1 MDGQQSIGTVTSSA
15 ERPSVSMVYQAML
28 RQGLIIAFLIFMGV
42 LSALS
47 PHFLT
52 VGNLLSVLRQAS
64 VLGCVALGVTVVV
77 IGGNLDL
84 SVGSLLSFTTVVAVT
99 MENSF
104 GPFGAIIATLIVAL
118 ICGSITG
125 FLVGFV
131 KLNSLIVTL
140 AMLSAIQGVVFI
152 YTSGNNVDVA
162 NPGSTWFSFIGR
174 GFIGD
179 LDFPIIIFAL
189 VAISVEVLLYLTGFG
204 RRVFAT
210 GGNAVATT
218 YAGINPS
225 LVVFATYLVSA
236 LTTGVAG
243 LIMASRVMG
252 AQNDAGQGYELEALA
267 GIILGGTSLL
277 GGSGSASR
285 TVIGVLIV
293 GFIRNGLIL
302 IGLPYYSQWL
312 VEGVV
317 IVLAAWLDLAAGRG
331 KVFSDI
337 T

>member
-1 MDGQQSIGTVTSSA
+1 MDAQQGSGTATRPT
-15 ERPSVSMVYQAML
+15 ERPTTSAIYQAIL

-42 LSALS
+42 LSILS

-64 VLGCVALGVTVVV
+64 VLGCVALGVTAVV

-84 SVGSLLSFTTVVAVT
+84 TVGSLLSFTTVFAVT
-99 MENSF
+99 MENSI
-104 GPFGAIIATLIVAL
+104 GPFGAVIATLLVAL
-118 ICGSITG
+118 IFGSITG
-125 FLVGFV
+125 FLVGFG

-140 AMLSAIQGVVFI
+140 AMLSAIQGTTFI
-152 YTSGNNVDVA
+152 YTGGNNVNVA
-162 NPGSTWFSFIGR
+162 NPGSTWFAFIGR

-179 LDFPIIIFAL
+179 VDFPIILFAL
-189 VAISVEVLLYLTGFG
+189 VAILVEGLLYLTGFG
-204 RRVFAT
+204 RRVFAA
-210 GGNAVATT
+210 GGNPVATN
-218 YAGINPS
+218 YAGINRS

-236 LTTGVAG
+236 LTTAIAG

-252 AQNDAGQGYELEALA
+252 AQNDAGHGYELEALA

-285 TVIGVLIV
+285 TVIGVLII

-302 IGLPYYSQWL
+302 IGLPYYTQWL

-317 IVLAAWLDLAAGRG
+317 IVLAVWLDLGAGRG